1 MADAGA
7 VASFLEG
14 EGRDSRGRTLFDV
27 LAMNDAALERTHD
40 FIQWLFPL
48 PEPSGAVPDAPV
60 LTEAEVEAIRVST
73 MAQCALAASTDRMD
87 AFYAATTAWLAPHD
101 HNHLR
106 ITRIIRSLRLL
117 SGHKEADAFK
127 AAILG
132 RVEAARAPVNSRSLG
147 YWTTA

>member
-1 MADAGA
+1 MAETGA

-14 EGRDSRGRTLFDV
+14 DGPDGRGRTVFDV
-27 LAMNDAALERTHD
+27 LSMNDADLERTHD

-48 PEPSGAVPDAPV
+48 PEPSGAVPDAPM
-60 LTEAEVEAIRVST
+60 LTEAEAEAIRVST
-73 MAQCALAASTDRMD
+73 MAQCALAAATDRMD

-117 SGHKEADAFK
+117 SGHEQADAFK
-127 AAILG
+127 AAILT
-132 RVEAARAPVNSRSLG
+132 RVEAAQAPVNGRSLG
-147 YWTTA
+147 YWATA